1 MPGFRTNV
9 SLEQQMPGSSDSGDD
24 DLNYNITIQLVTL
37 WNSYSKE
44 HAGGKAWTG

>member
-1 MPGFRTNV
+1 MLGFRNNV

-37 WNSYSKE
+37 WKSYSKK
-44 HAGGKAWTG
+44 HDCCKSSAG

>member
-9 SLEQQMPGSSDSGDD
+9 SLEQQMPSSSDSRDA

-37 WNSYSKE
+37 WKSYSKK
-44 HAGGKAWTG
+44 HDCCKSSAG